1 MADHSSSAGGQTNTD
16 APSVSVDASIL
27 LPDAA
32 RANLLPQSTS
42 VAHTDEGIPQ
52 SLGLPISNLHYGALD
67 PIKAAGDISAPIGN
81 LPVVVTLAAES
92 PTNVSGGGSASFAVT
107 AAENNNAATTVTASD
122 ADAGATLTYSIVDGA
137 DATQF
142 TIDPVTGVLALV
154 TAPDYKNPTDT
165 GGDNVYGVV
174 VQVSDGAHATSQ
186 AIAVTVSNTNDN
198 APLITSS
205 AAVTAAENNNAATT
219 VTASDADAGATLTY
233 SIVGGA
239 DATQFTIDPV
249 TGVLALV
256 TAPDYKNP
264 TDTGGDNVYGV
275 VVQVSDGAHATSQ
288 AIAVTVSNT
297 NDNAPLITSSAAV
310 TAAENNN
317 AATTVTASDAD
328 AGATLTYSI
337 VGGADATQFTID
349 PVTGVLAFVTA
360 PDYENPTDAGGDN
373 VYGVVVQVSDGAHA
387 TSQAIAVTV
396 SNTNDNAPLITSS
409 AAVTAAENSNAVT
422 TVTASD
428 ADAGATL
435 NYSIVGGADA
445 AQFTIDPVTGALA
458 FVTAR
463 DYENPTD
470 AGGDNVYGVV
480 VQVSDGAHA
489 TSQAIAVTVSNTND
503 NAPLITSSAA
513 VTAAENNNA
522 VTTVTA
528 SDADAGATLTYSIV
542 GGVDATQFTIDPV
555 TGVLAFVTAPDYEN
569 PTDAGGDNV
578 YGVVV
583 QVSDGAHAT
592 SQAIAVT
599 VSNTNDNA
607 PLITSSAAV
616 TAAENSNAVTTVTA
630 SDADAGATLT
640 YSIVGGADAAQFT
653 IDPVTGA
660 LAFATAPDYE
670 NPTDAGGDNV
680 YDVVVQVS
688 DGAHATSQAIAVT
701 VSNTND
707 NAPLITSSAA
717 VTAAENSN
725 AVTTVTASDA
735 DAGATLNYSI
745 VGGADAAQFTIDPVT
760 GALAF
765 VTARDYENPTD
776 AGGDNVYGVVVQV
789 SDGAHATSQAIAVT
803 VSNTNDNAPL
813 ITSSAAV
820 TAAENSNAV
829 TTVTASDADAG
840 ATLNYSIVGGADA
853 AQFTIDP
860 VTGALAFVT
869 ARDYEN
875 PTDAGG
881 DNVYGVVVQVSDGA
895 HATSQAIAVTVS
907 NTNDNAPLITSS
919 AAVTAAENS
928 NAVTTVTA
936 SDADA
941 GAT

>member
-249 TGVLALV
+249 TGVLA
-256 TAPDYKNP
+256 
-264 TDTGGDNVYGV
+264 
-275 VVQVSDGAHATSQ
+275 
-288 AIAVTVSNT
+288 
-297 NDNAPLITSSAAV
+297 
-310 TAAENNN
+310 
-317 AATTVTASDAD
+317 
-328 AGATLTYSI
+328 
-337 VGGADATQFTID
+337 
-349 PVTGVLAFVTA
+349 FVTA

-396 SNTNDNAPLITSS
+396 SKA
-409 AAVTAAENSNAVT
+409 
-422 TVTASD
+422 
-428 ADAGATL
+428 
-435 NYSIVGGADA
+435 
-445 AQFTIDPVTGALA
+445 
-458 FVTAR
+458 
-463 DYENPTD
+463 
-470 AGGDNVYGVV
+470 
-480 VQVSDGAHA
+480 
-489 TSQAIAVTVSNTND
+489 
-503 NAPLITSSAA
+503 
-513 VTAAENNNA
+513 
-522 VTTVTA
+522 
-528 SDADAGATLTYSIV
+528 
-542 GGVDATQFTIDPV
+542 
-555 TGVLAFVTAPDYEN
+555 
-569 PTDAGGDNV
+569 
-578 YGVVV
+578 
-583 QVSDGAHAT
+583 
-592 SQAIAVT
+592 
-599 VSNTNDNA
+599 NDNA

-680 YDVVVQVS
+680 YDVVVQVA

-735 DAGATLNYSI
+735 DAGAT
-745 VGGADAAQFTIDPVT
+745 
-760 GALAF
+760 
-765 VTARDYENPTD
+765 
-776 AGGDNVYGVVVQV
+776 
-789 SDGAHATSQAIAVT
+789 
-803 VSNTNDNAPL
+803 
-813 ITSSAAV
+813 
-820 TAAENSNAV
+820 
-829 TTVTASDADAG
+829 
-840 ATLNYSIVGGADA
+840 
-853 AQFTIDP
+853 
-860 VTGALAFVT
+860 
-869 ARDYEN
+869 
-875 PTDAGG
+875 
-881 DNVYGVVVQVSDGA
+881 
-895 HATSQAIAVTVS
+895 
-907 NTNDNAPLITSS
+907 
-919 AAVTAAENS
+919 
-928 NAVTTVTA
+928 
-936 SDADA
+936 
-941 GAT
+941 